1 MSPAAAR
8 KKSPDWKKLRND
20 DIDNSE
26 RFSSLHADRV
36 RWVHAWGKW
45 IVWDDTHWHV
55 DHQGVMV
62 LELAKDVPRELH
74 RLAAGDPLSGEAKS
88 LAKAARKLSSKP
100 RLQAM
105 VDLTRGMDGIRITHD
120 DLDAD
125 QWALGVANGWL
136 DLRTGM
142 FHRPDPAKLMTMSAR
157 ATWQADAHAPLWEK
171 ALAEWMPDPEL
182 RDYFQRLCG
191 ASLVGQVKD
200 HMLVV
205 VYGPGGN
212 GKGTALGSIARTLG
226 DYYTVPHKTL
236 LVAQRHESHD
246 TVKASLFRTRMAVAA
261 ESDRRVRLN
270 EASIKELTGG
280 DQLRARRMYENEW
293 SFEPSHTLW
302 LQTNYLPEVSGTD
315 RGIWRRI
322 RVLPWTSTFA
332 GAAEDRDL
340 PEKLD
345 AEKSGILGWLVEGV
359 ARWLEVGLAD
369 DTVPTAVASAT
380 NDYREAEDIVGRW
393 VRENGLGLSPAYTTD
408 ASELVDSWK
417 SWTETEFGHARRFND
432 VVAWLEAHGCQ
443 KDSYRRQVDGRRRQV
458 TVWHGIGWAS
468 QSDSETPD
476 AELPGVEEWDS
487 RDEIF

>member
-1 MSPAAAR
+1 
-8 KKSPDWKKLRND
+8 
-20 DIDNSE
+20 
-26 RFSSLHADRV
+26 
-36 RWVHAWGKW
+36 
-45 IVWDDTHWHV
+45 
-55 DHQGVMV
+55 
-62 LELAKDVPRELH
+62 
-74 RLAAGDPLSGEAKS
+74 
-88 LAKAARKLSSKP
+88 
-100 RLQAM
+100 
-105 VDLTRGMDGIRITHD
+105 
-120 DLDAD
+120 
-125 QWALGVANGWL
+125 
-136 DLRTGM
+136 
-142 FHRPDPAKLMTMSAR
+142 
-157 ATWQADAHAPLWEK
+157 
-171 ALAEWMPDPEL
+171 MPDPEL